1 MGERLQVLVRKW
13 DANKEVTTD
22 AWLYNKAGN
31 LSCFE
36 DRFYISAKVKH
47 QKIFAPSGCLML
59 HSAYTENYF
68 PKSNSSNSL
77 IMELLDLLKKC
88 IPSVQIPSVYKEPD
102 RIELYNI
109 I

>member
-1 MGERLQVLVRKW
+1 
-13 DANKEVTTD
+13 
-22 AWLYNKAGN
+22 
-31 LSCFE
+31 
-36 DRFYISAKVKH
+36 
-47 QKIFAPSGCLML
+47 ML

-68 PKSNSSNSL
+68 PKSNSSNSP

-88 IPSVQIPSVYKEPD
+88 IPSVRISSVYKEPD